1 MPLSAGPEA
10 HPNGGPSRAERA
22 VRGIT
27 PRRRRDV
34 LAAWSAKRGRR
45 STQRRTPWKQRS
57 QNSAPTHW
65 AKRFARARSCRPA
78 WAARPCSDAQVV
90 YPLAAPANEQI
101 RPMKLRTARLVPRR
115 PAPVQA
121 PAGPNPALDPDGYQ
135 VRSLR
140 SCFLVT
146 KTCFHGSSRQAKAV
160 ASRRQKLKRPSGG
173 YFATGERSGDRRPAG
188 IEIGEKPGQSPA
200 GASVDWN
207 CRRRGRYVTV
217 TYDAACDLAV

>member
-45 STQRRTPWKQRS
+45 STRRRTPWKQRS

-115 PAPVQA
+115 PAPVSSPRWPEPRIGPGWLPSPIAAILLFGDKNLFPRVITPGESCRLAA
-121 PAGPNPALDPDGYQ
+121 PETETALWRLFRY
-135 VRSLR
+135 
-140 SCFLVT
+140 
-146 KTCFHGSSRQAKAV
+146 
-160 ASRRQKLKRPSGG
+160 RR
-173 YFATGERSGDRRPAG
+173 A
-188 IEIGEKPGQSPA
+188 
-200 GASVDWN
+200 
-207 CRRRGRYVTV
+207 
-217 TYDAACDLAV
+217 